1 MFKKKIKIKYFDGDI
16 DRVQKISQGDLID
29 LRCAET
35 VELHKG
41 DFKLIPLGVAMELPR
56 GYEAHV
62 YPRSSTFKNFG
73 ILLVNSVGCID
84 NSYSGDDDQWF
95 FPAYATRDITIAK
108 GQRICQFRIFK
119 NQPSLK
125 FEFVDHL
132 DNANRGGIGSTG
144 IN

>member
-16 DRVQKISQGDLID
+16 DRIQKISQGDLID

-84 NSYSGDDDQWF
+84 NSYSG
-95 FPAYATRDITIAK
+95 
-108 GQRICQFRIFK
+108 
-119 NQPSLK
+119 
-125 FEFVDHL
+125 E
-132 DNANRGGIGSTG
+132 IGRAHV
-144 IN
+144 